1 MALDLSAIN
10 AYRQTS
16 GAGSLTGSQA
26 GSVGAVQGQA
36 NNASNQSGGSVT
48 IAPGQ
53 VVGGE
58 VVNVKNGEVT
68 LRLDNNATL
77 TASLDQNMD
86 IAVGQKLM
94 FQVTGNGDRTTLHP
108 LYANLTNNT
117 MANQALSEAG
127 LRQTA
132 TNLAMVTN
140 MLDEGMSVNSQALRG
155 MARIMEANPTTDPA
169 TLVQLTKL
177 GLPINELNI
186 EQYENYKNFEHQIIN
201 DAAGLS
207 DGLSNLLG
215 TGNGSGDGATV
226 LVNTDAGQMLTDA
239 QLQLSNDILGL
250 VSAGDRDW
258 GAMLN
263 NPQIAGTAAQSIEIA
278 ANGPTNIMA
287 EIPEVPPVEVEDVWA
302 VTLNADSESTPQ
314 MNTSVN
320 MGETAVSQDGGALAG
335 GGSTSDQGSRLMQG
349 LIEDLGKLGMPAE
362 ELNNITNGTLSVND
376 VIGFVRTMIDMSR
389 ADHGLSDAQKEALSR
404 LLNNNDFKQL
414 VGNQLMK
421 QMLLNPADV
430 SREGAVEEL
439 YKQLAEQSQ
448 KAIEILKN
456 AGQAGSEVM
465 KSAQNIND
473 NVNFMNQLNQM
484 AAYVQLPVRMAR
496 ENAHGELYVYTKKK
510 NLLNKD
516 GNVSAF
522 LHLDMDNLGP
532 MDVYVAMQ
540 KNKVNTNFYFND
552 EEALDL
558 IEANIGILDA
568 RLQKKGYNMSTT
580 VTMKKPDE
588 PQKTVVGEM
597 LKEKSNGL
605 VGGPIRSRL
614 SFDIRA

>member
-1 MALDLSAIN
+1 MALDINALN
-10 AYRQTS
+10 AYRQAS
-16 GAGSLTGSQA
+16 GPGNLTGSQA
-26 GSVGAVQGQA
+26 GQVSAATSATGAVNTQA
-36 NNASNQSGGSVT
+36 AAQT
-48 IAPGQ
+48 AIAPGQ
-53 VVGGE
+53 VLGGE
-58 VVNVKNGEVT
+58 VVDVKNHEVT
-68 LRLDNNATL
+68 LRLDNNSTI

-94 FQVTGNGDRTTLHP
+94 FQVTSNGEQTTLHP

-117 MANQALSEAG
+117 MANAALAEAG
-127 LRQTA
+127 LKATA
-132 TNLAMVTN
+132 SNLAMVSN
-140 MLDEGMSVNSQALRG
+140 MLDEGMSVNAQALRS
-155 MARIMEANPTTDPA
+155 MAHIVDANPATDPA
-169 TLVQLTKL
+169 TLVQLNKL

-201 DAAGLS
+201 DAKGLS
-207 DGLSNLLG
+207 DGLSQLLG
-215 TGNGSGDGATV
+215 RGPVAEQGANQA
-226 LVNTDAGQMLTDA
+226 VNTVGQVLTDA
-239 QLQLSNDILGL
+239 QLQLSNDILSL
-250 VSAGDRDW
+250 VSSGDKDW
-258 GAMLN
+258 GAILN
-263 NPQIAGTAAQSIEIA
+263 NPQMAGTAVQAIEVA
-278 ANGPTNIMA
+278 ANGPTNVVA
-287 EIPEVPPVEVEDVWA
+287 EVPQKVAVEVEDVWA
-302 VTLNADSESTPQ
+302 VALNADSESTPE

-320 MGETAVSQDGGALAG
+320 MGETAVSQDGSAL
-335 GGSTSDQGSRLMQG
+335 TSGNNTPDPSNQLMKG
-349 LIEDLGKLGMPAE
+349 LVDDLKNLGMSAD
-362 ELNNITNGTLSVND
+362 ELNNISNGTMTVGELVD
-376 VIGFVRTMIDMSR
+376 FVRTIITGNN
-389 ADHGLSDAQKEALSR
+389 AGVKLSNSQMESLTR

-421 QMLLNPADV
+421 QMLLNPSDV

-448 KAIEILKN
+448 KAMEILKN

-484 AAYVQLPVRMAR
+484 AAYVQLPIRMNQ
-496 ENAHGELYVYTKKK
+496 ENAHGELFVYTKKK
-510 NLLNKD
+510 NLANRD

-552 EEALDL
+552 ESALDL
-558 IEANIGILDA
+558 IQANIGILDA

-580 VTMKKPDE
+580 VTMKNPNE

-605 VGGPIRSRL
+605 VGGPIVNKL
-614 SFDIRA
+614 SFDMRA